1 MHLETFTKTKQKNY
15 KNMFL
20 MKYFYWIFRELIKN
34 WKKCK
39 KTTLMRVEHLKIR
52 IKQGFCPDEVI
63 VMMYN
68 PDECWC
74 IRICT
79 VSGFV
84 LYPDMYCIRTWI
96 VSGHEQYPDMNCIRT
111 CILIWIVYGY
121 RLYPDVNYFRMW
133 IISGWG
139 LYPDMNDRLMLLD
152 DTPTCVGTV

>member
-1 MHLETFTKTKQKNY
+1 MMHLETFTKTKQKNY
-15 KNMFL
+15 KNIFL

-68 PDECWC
+68 PDECWYD
-74 IRICT
+74 

-96 VSGHEQYPDMNCIRT
+96 VSRHELYPDMNSIRT
-111 CILIWIVYGY
+111 WIVSGHVSWYE
-121 RLYPDVNYFRMW
+121 LYTDIDCIRMW
-133 IISGWG
+133 IISGCE
-139 LYPDMNDRLMLLD
+139 LYPDEDCIRIWMIDW
-152 DTPTCVGTV
+152 CS